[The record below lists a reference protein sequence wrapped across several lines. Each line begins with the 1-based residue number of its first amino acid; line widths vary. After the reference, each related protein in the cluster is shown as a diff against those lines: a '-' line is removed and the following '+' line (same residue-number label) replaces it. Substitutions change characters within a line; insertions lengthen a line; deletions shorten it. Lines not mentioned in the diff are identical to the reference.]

1 MKDFTQETLELL
13 KKSGG
18 LQKAGITTSTGLVFY
33 SLEPQAKLLYPVL
46 TPFRNIIPRVGSTTG
61 GFGTAEHWK
70 TITGINS
77 TNIYAGVQE
86 GQRNKTTTPTEN
98 DQMASYVTLE
108 MEGAVSFQADWAG
121 MGFDDVKALSIL
133 NNLQNLMLQEENVIL
148 NGNTSLQ
155 LGTANTPTFATNA
168 TGGSISDGSTNYA
181 YVVGLTAFGFQ
192 AAGGQQVPVSS
203 GATLTPVVS
212 RTNVDASTTTYGNGI
227 GHVSAAG
234 GPFTTSG
241 GNLSTV
247 TLTVVPKVGE
257 FGYAWFWGTT
267 SGAGNA
273 QLVAVTS
280 EPTVTFSAN
289 TTATYPANSTGLSTD
304 NSTNAVAFDGL
315 ITQALNNNGYYKNL
329 AGNTL
334 TADGFGGVVEIDAAL
349 KYFWDTYRL
358 APTDIWCD
366 SQTIRDITKHVLA
379 GSSNPGFRYDMAPN
393 VQSAGGM
400 IAGNLVT
407 TYVNK
412 YGVNGALGINLHIHP
427 NMPTGT
433 IYFDMTRLPD
443 GWNHSRVGAPRRIKT
458 RQEYRQIEWPV
469 TTLQYTYGIMVDE
482 ILQVYVAFGTGVI
495 TGIAAG

>member
-18 LQKAGITTSTGLVFY
+18 LSKAGITTSTGLVFY

-46 TPFRNIIPRVGSTTG
+46 TPFRNIIPRVGTPQGS
-61 GFGTAEHWK
+61 GTAEHWK

-77 TNIYAGVQE
+77 TNIYAGVSE
-86 GQRNKTTTPTEN
+86 GQRNATTTPTEA
-98 DQMASYVTLE
+98 DQLASYVTLE

-121 MGFDDVKALSIL
+121 VGFDDIKALSIL

-148 NGNTSLQ
+148 NGNTSMA
-155 LGTANTPTFATNA
+155 LGTANTPTFATAA
-168 TGGSISDGSTNYA
+168 TGGTVSDGTTNYA
-181 YVVGLTAFGFQ
+181 FVAGLTAMGFA
-192 AAGGQQVPVSS
+192 AAGGQQVPVAST
-203 GATLTPVVS
+203 ATLVPVVS
-212 RTNVDASTTTYGNGI
+212 RTNVDSSTTTYGNGI
-227 GHVSAAG
+227 GHLSAQA
-234 GPFTTSG
+234 GPFTTAG
-241 GNLSTV
+241 GSVSTV
-247 TLTVVPKVGE
+247 TLSVVPKIGE
-257 FGYAWFWGTT
+257 FGYAWFWGTSST
-267 SGAGNA
+267 SANA
-273 QLVAVTS
+273 QLIAVTS
-280 EPTVTFSAN
+280 EPTVTFTAN
-289 TTATYPANSTGLSTD
+289 STATYPGNSTGLSVD
-304 NSTNAVAFDGL
+304 HSTNAVAFDGL
-315 ITQALNNNGYYKNL
+315 ITQCLNNSGYYKNL
-329 AGNTL
+329 GGSTL
-334 TADGFGGVVEIDAAL
+334 TADGFGGVVEIDAAF

-358 APTDIWCD
+358 SPTDIYCD

-379 GSSNPGFRYDMAPN
+379 GSSNPGFRYNLSPTVGD
-393 VQSAGGM
+393 AGGM

-412 YGVNGALGINLHIHP
+412 FGINGALGVNLHIHP

-443 GWNHSRVGAPRRIKT
+443 GWNHSKVGVPRRIKT

-495 TGIAAG
+495 TGITAG